1 MMMLTDITEPLFQY
15 VSMIRRLGE
24 NSAEYSYEKA
34 RRDISRIL
42 SDIEHKVSQDRIL
55 SLQYHM
61 IKLPLVFF
69 TDSMISE
76 SKISFADQ
84 WDSDR
89 MAYEY
94 SEMTG
99 DHKFFKILDEIFEDR
114 VQTQKECLYI
124 FYTCIGLGFKG
135 IYKNNPKKLQQI
147 MWKLADNIP
156 EALTQSPEFIIE
168 NDCHENREAGKIPF
182 FITFWRPKTFIIVV
196 VLLLFVW
203 IISNMFLYIRASEKA
218 NMAFKNVQIEQLVI
232 VKKLQK
238 NESSDFSSSVNPKF
252 KNAGTNYIKNNGSN
266 YINRIAN

>member
-1 MMMLTDITEPLFQY
+1 
-15 VSMIRRLGE
+15 
-24 NSAEYSYEKA
+24 
-34 RRDISRIL
+34 RIL

-84 WDSDR
+84 WDSER

-94 SEMTG
+94 AEMTG

-156 EALTQSPEFIIE
+156 EALTQNPEFIIE
-168 NDCHENREAGKIPF
+168 NDCHESREAGKIPF

-203 IISNMFLYIRASEKA
+203 IISNMFLYIRATEKA
-218 NMAFKNVQIEQLVI
+218 NTAFKNVQIEQLI
-232 VKKLQK
+232 VSKKQPQSTL
-238 NESSDFSSSVNPKF
+238 NDFSGSINPKV
-252 KNAGTNYIKNNGSN
+252 KAKGADYIKNRGAN